1 MKFKLSA
8 QLFTVW
14 LMNIRSGL
22 VNMKNISIIKDFF
35 TDERERE
42 RLCVFNNDKCVQ
54 FVKIVFKTAL
64 I

>member
-1 MKFKLSA
+1 MAIYFFDYYLLLKFKLSA

-42 RLCVFNNDKCVQ
+42 RE
-54 FVKIVFKTAL
+54 IVRV
-64 I
+64 